1 MYLGINGAS
10 LSALLALVG
19 VAAHPLSKRYSGIK
33 IQSYRSLRCLSPVGR
48 PSDWKD
54 GTRVTSVPCET
65 AVKWDVSPGSGSILI
80 SGTNWALDAG
90 TGDQDNAIIKIWH
103 SYPGLFQQTW
113 YLTDDNRIAI
123 TGGSQCL
130 DEGQNGPQTY
140 TCVTGNTNQVWTIL
154 GASPTKPGIN
164 PSIPSGKVYV
174 DKPNGKGRRIHPYG
188 RQDLCVMVGN
198 GVASVNQLVDI
209 AYCLHDTSPYVG
221 LQLWNITLGTSAHV
235 FLPAH
240 PNLCLDAGQNPK
252 NGSRLTT
259 YGCGSPYTGQSWFW
273 DGTTLALDSRNP
285 SEALGLCLDVEYN
298 SPRTPQK
305 SYDRLKRLQ
314 IWKCFPGSHQQIF
327 SVFGDDP
334 SDDC

>member
-174 DKPNGKGRRIHPYG
+174 DKPNGKGRRIH
-188 RQDLCVMVGN
+188 R
-198 GVASVNQLVDI
+198 
-209 AYCLHDTSPYVG
+209 
-221 LQLWNITLGTSAHV
+221 
-235 FLPAH
+235 
-240 PNLCLDAGQNPK
+240 QNPK